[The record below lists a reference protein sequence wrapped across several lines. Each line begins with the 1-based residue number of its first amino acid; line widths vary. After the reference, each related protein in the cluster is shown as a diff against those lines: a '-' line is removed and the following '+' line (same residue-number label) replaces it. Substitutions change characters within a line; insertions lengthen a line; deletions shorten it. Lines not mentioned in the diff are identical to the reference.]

1 VLLMHMQGNEI
12 LMVWFAGMVEF
23 GNVERGRLL
32 AAKMECMFLTEKRV
46 LMWEKVVAFGEM

>member
-1 VLLMHMQGNEI
+1 MLLMHMQGNEI
-12 LMVWFAGMVEF
+12 LMGWLAGMVEF

>member
-1 VLLMHMQGNEI
+1 VLLMHVQGNEI
-12 LMVWFAGMVEF
+12 LMVWFAEMVEF

>member
-1 VLLMHMQGNEI
+1 MHRQGNEI
-12 LMVWFAGMVEF
+12 LMGWFAGMVEF

>member
-1 VLLMHMQGNEI
+1 MLLMHKQGNEI
-12 LMVWFAGMVEF
+12 LMVWFAGMVVF

-32 AAKMECMFLTEKRV
+32 AAKMERMFLTEKRV